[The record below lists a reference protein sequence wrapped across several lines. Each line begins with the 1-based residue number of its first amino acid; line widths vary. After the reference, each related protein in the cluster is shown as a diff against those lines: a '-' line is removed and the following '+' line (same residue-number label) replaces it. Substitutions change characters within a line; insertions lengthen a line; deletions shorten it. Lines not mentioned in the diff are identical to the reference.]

1 MIHIGKKIKEVVNAK
16 EISVALFAK
25 KINKSRTVV
34 YNIFERDSIDSL
46 LLYKIS
52 EVLDFNFFALYQL
65 DNNKNSNEVNESL
78 TFYGDGWKIKYFD
91 LLEKYN
97 LLLEKKVTDYFRN
110 S

>member
-1 MIHIGKKIKEVVNAK
+1 MIHIGKKIKEVVTAK

-34 YNIFERDSIDSL
+34 YNIFERESIDSL

-65 DNNKNSNEVNESL
+65 NKKINGEPNESL
-78 TFYGDGWKIKYFD
+78 TFYGDGWKIKYLD

-97 LLLEKKVTDYFRN
+97 SLLEQNIKDYFKN